1 MLSRRDFLK
10 NVGLAGGGLLLSA
23 SPWLSAFSQR
33 KETMG
38 NRARLGIIGPG
49 SRGRFLMSFLT
60 KNPKAKI
67 VALCDI
73 YQPSLDKALELAP
86 NAKVYRDYRAL
97 LDDTTIDAV
106 LVTTPLDRHYQMAM
120 DVLDAGKHLFCEK
133 ALCYTIPECYEVYQ
147 KFKSGNRVFFIG
159 QQRFFDP
166 RYIKVMSMVHDGV
179 FGEINA
185 IRAYWYRN
193 NDWRR
198 PVPSPELERLINWRL
213 YREHSK
219 GLMTELACHQL
230 QTGTWALKRIPD
242 RVMGHGALT
251 YWKDGREVDDNVTC
265 IYIYDNG
272 VKMTYDSVISN
283 KFYGLEEKILGK
295 KGTVEPEKGKFY
307 FEEVEPAPAFMRLV
321 SDIENTLFD
330 AVPFAGTSWE
340 PESADANTGYY
351 ILGKSPKT
359 DGTSLMLD
367 AFVEAV
373 ITGKQPKGIA
383 EEAYYAST
391 LCLLGYQ
398 AMEEGGMLSF
408 PDAYKLNYLNHSNP
422 HSL

>member
-97 LDDTTIDAV
+97 LDDPTIDAV